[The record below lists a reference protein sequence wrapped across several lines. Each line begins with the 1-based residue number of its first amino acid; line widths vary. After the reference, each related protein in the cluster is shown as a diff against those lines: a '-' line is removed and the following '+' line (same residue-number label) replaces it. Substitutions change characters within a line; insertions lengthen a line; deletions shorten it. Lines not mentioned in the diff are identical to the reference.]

1 MDTLIAVQ
9 KSTLQKVQSFIPCE
23 NEGDDAMITLILI
36 ALGIVLIMLT
46 APIWFLIIRMIFGVI
61 ASLSVLLFVGLA
73 IAGVAL
79 S

>member
-1 MDTLIAVQ
+1 
-9 KSTLQKVQSFIPCE
+9 
-23 NEGDDAMITLILI
+23 MITLILI